1 MMLRLFPISPRSPC
15 SPIIIRTVAIAA
27 ISFFTAVCA
36 AQGFPNKPIRV
47 IVPFPPGNAGDV
59 SARAL
64 ADKLGQRLGQPI
76 IVENKAGAQGAIGV
90 DAVAKAAP
98 DGYTLLVTSLSPIVI
113 TPSVYKTLPYD
124 PIRDLAP
131 VALVGWTG
139 LILVASPQ
147 FPANSVNEL
156 ITFAKANP
164 GKTTYASIGQGTLSM
179 LSMELVKQAAKVD
192 VLHVPYKGSSQALTD
207 LIGNQVSVMIDGMT
221 SAYAQVKGGKL
232 KALAVSSLKRS
243 AFAPEIPT
251 LSESGIAGLKDF
263 DVVGWTGMLAPAGT
277 PKAVIDR
284 LNSEVNQIMQ
294 TEEFKSR
301 VAAQSLELYSPS
313 SPEQFSNYIKSESVR
328 WGSLTKA
335 LNITAE

>member
-1 MMLRLFPISPRSPC
+1 MMLRLFPISPGSSC
-15 SPIIIRTVAIAA
+15 SRRIIRTVAVAA
-27 ISFFTAVCA
+27 MSCFAAVCA

-59 SARAL
+59 TARAM

-124 PIRDLAP
+124 PMRDLAP

-179 LSMELVKQAAKVD
+179 LSMELIKQAAKVD

-207 LIGNQVSVMIDGMT
+207 LIGNQVSVMMDGMT

-294 TEEFKSR
+294 TEEFRSR

-313 SPEQFSNYIKSESVR
+313 SPEQFASYIKRESVR

>member
-1 MMLRLFPISPRSPC
+1 M
-15 SPIIIRTVAIAA
+15 T
-27 ISFFTAVCA
+27 
-36 AQGFPNKPIRV
+36 
-47 IVPFPPGNAGDV
+47 
-59 SARAL
+59 ARAL

-76 IVENKAGAQGAIGV
+76 IVENKAGGQGAIGV

-124 PIRDLAP
+124 PMRDLAP
-131 VALVGWTG
+131 VALIGWTG

-179 LSMELVKQAAKVD
+179 LSMELIKQAAKVE

-232 KALAVSSLKRS
+232 KALAVSSVKRS

-277 PKAVIDR
+277 PKAVVDR
-284 LNSEVNQIMQ
+284 LNSEVNQIMH
-294 TEEFKSR
+294 TEEFRSR

-313 SPEQFSNYIKSESVR
+313 SPEQFASYIRRESVR

>member
-1 MMLRLFPISPRSPC
+1 MTPRLLSISPRPSC
-15 SPIIIRTVAIAA
+15 SRIIIRTVAIAA
-27 ISFFTAVCA
+27 ISCFTAVCA

-59 SARAL
+59 TARAL

-76 IVENKAGAQGAIGV
+76 IVENKAGGQGAIGV

-124 PIRDLAP
+124 PMRDLAP
-131 VALVGWTG
+131 VALIGWTG

-179 LSMELVKQAAKVD
+179 LSMELIKQAAKVE

-232 KALAVSSLKRS
+232 KALAVSSVKRS

-277 PKAVIDR
+277 PKAVVDR

-294 TEEFKSR
+294 TEEFRSR

-313 SPEQFSNYIKSESVR
+313 SPEQFASYIRRESVR

>member
-1 MMLRLFPISPRSPC
+1 M
-15 SPIIIRTVAIAA
+15 
-27 ISFFTAVCA
+27 
-36 AQGFPNKPIRV
+36 
-47 IVPFPPGNAGDV
+47 
-59 SARAL
+59 

-124 PIRDLAP
+124 PMRDLAP
-131 VALVGWTG
+131 VALIGWTG

-156 ITFAKANP
+156 MTFAKANP

-179 LSMELVKQAAKVD
+179 LSMELIKQAAKVD

-207 LIGNQVSVMIDGMT
+207 LIGNQVSVMMDGMT

-294 TEEFKSR
+294 TEEFRSR

-313 SPEQFSNYIKSESVR
+313 SPEQFASYIKRESVR